1 MERVVWNDCP
11 SVGQQYD
18 YKNYFRNS
26 PRQVENMIRTE
37 FLEEEHSER
46 VVQEQGVTGVTF
58 LGQ

>member
-1 MERVVWNDCP
+1 
-11 SVGQQYD
+11 
-18 YKNYFRNS
+18 
-26 PRQVENMIRTE
+26 MIRTE